1 MINVTDSFAVHGTQ
15 HKPYPSGI
23 SCGCHFGCPVAAP
36 HDKRKP
42 RYTPLLRAILSSFC
56 PFLVFLDSE
65 SFSQNT
71 YTPHRAGATQ
81 YRGVAMGT
89 ASDQPLPVSSPTAK
103 ASSYGQEKAAVPF
116 FDSDAHTALSG
127 PQISLLLP
135 QLKHTSIAGPSVW
148 TLWLT

>member
-81 YRGVAMGT
+81 YA
-89 ASDQPLPVSSPTAK
+89 ALPW
-103 ASSYGQEKAAVPF
+103 G
-116 FDSDAHTALSG
+116 L
-127 PQISLLLP
+127 PQISLSRCLP
-135 QLKHTSIAGPSVW
+135 QQPKPAAMDRKKQRCLSLIATLTPRSQDLRSHFCSLNSNTLPSPA
-148 TLWLT
+148 LLSGHSG